1 MSTSIDLKG
10 TIIYIG
16 DIIERG
22 NFVFREFVIKTDDEE
37 YPQTIKFRVKK
48 NKFPILEGKAEGSR
62 VVVSYNLTG
71 REWINPQGETIW
83 FNSLDAWSIAITDE
97 LSDKQSR
104 DNKVFERIDREKA
117 KEAEEAK
124 DDLPF

>member
-16 DIIERG
+16 DIIEKG
-22 NFVFREFVIKTDDEE
+22 KFIYREFVLKTDDPE
-37 YPQTIKFRVKK
+37 YPQDIKFQVKK
-48 NKFPILEGKAEGSR
+48 IKFDILEGKAEGSR
-62 VVVSYNLTG
+62 VVVSYNLNG
-71 REWINPQGETIW
+71 RAWVNPQGETLY